1 MSEKPDEPFLR
12 RWSRL
17 KRAGGA
23 TVAPR
28 KAGGAAPVALARA
41 TPAGEPV
48 PVAVKA
54 PPDEEEKRPRTREEE
69 EALIKDLDLPPI
81 ESLTKESDVTAFF
94 KDGVPEDLRQKALKR
109 LWSVDPQFDVVDVFT
124 EYGGDYT
131 KMDPID
137 PVTQTIYKVG
147 MGFLSPK
154 ELAAQKGETLA
165 TTEEAAAA
173 GKDRDKE
180 TDTEKEIEK
189 EPGAAVASEP
199 TTSAAVAA
207 DSPAPSESPL
217 PPPFSPP
224 SPDPEPVP
232 PPPPP
237 KRRPA

>member
-1 MSEKPDEPFLR
+1 MSDKDESFVR

-17 KRAGGA
+17 KRAGLPSPKRSSGFAQAGGA

-48 PVAVKA
+48 PAAAKT
-54 PPDEEEKRPRTREEE
+54 PPGADEKRPRTPEE
-69 EALIKDLDLPPI
+69 EALIKDLPSI
-81 ESLTKESDVTAFF
+81 ESLTKDSDVTAFF

-137 PVTQTIYKVG
+137 SVTQTIYKVG
-147 MGFLSPK
+147 TGFLSPK
-154 ELAAQKGETLA
+154 ELAEQKGELPAA
-165 TTEEAAAA
+165 TEEIADAGKEKDKEIEEAAS
-173 GKDRDKE
+173 K
-180 TDTEKEIEK
+180 
-189 EPGAAVASEP
+189 P
-199 TTSAAVAA
+199 TTNAA
-207 DSPAPSESPL
+207 DAPAPAESSP
-217 PPPFSPP
+217 PAPPFSPP

-232 PPPPP
+232 TPPPPT
-237 KRRPA
+237 RRPG